1 MSVSDPDSQSRR
13 QAIRRKNRVTLAVL
27 VGFAVLVYVIFLA
40 RVGGL

>member
-27 VGFAVLVYVIFLA
+27 VGIAVLIYVIFLVRA
-40 RVGGL
+40 GGL

>member
-1 MSVSDPDSQSRR
+1 MSVSEPDSNPRR
-13 QAIRRKNRVTLAVL
+13 TAIRRKNRVTLAVL